1 MNPMQMMGQMMA
13 RNNPMMMFMNGIQ
26 SGGNPMQ
33 LLQQMADQNPQIFQF
48 MQQLRQMAE
57 NMAKERGT
65 SIEQIA
71 EQIAKQIGFN
81 PPR

>member
-1 MNPMQMMGQMMA
+1 
-13 RNNPMMMFMNGIQ
+13 MMMFMNGMQ

-57 NMAKERGT
+57 NMAKEHGT